1 MNQSGVSYSSFNAT
15 YANPRPT
22 MPLAAYSYSPGVYHP
37 TGLRSSFA
45 DWDSDPYLYEA
56 SRNDLISPFKDPIVS
71 STPPFSLSFSSS
83 QFSNSCSSPATP
95 LQALFSSPS
104 ALWAAVGSSV
114 SPVHRCGVRSLS
126 RSATHN
132 KPGTPRKGR
141 VSPEKIQSL
150 LAYKDAQE
158 LITSFEPGCSSGSSS
173 KLLSPALSALSSMPT
188 SPCTPTRSVRGSPA
202 AQAVAEKLSP
212 PAASTSAAPKS
223 KIMDSADKRAMR
235 EALGLRYNTRA
246 RRLAYPS
253 ESLPAAFSAP
263 TRPPGSRKRLSRDTE
278 REQSLALPARKKRRS
293 NPEER
298 TSKELTGPAADPA
311 TDEADEPALVPQ
323 RTFPPSIPLHP
334 EFPLFYRRFAVSSY
348 QVEHVSKYAK
358 TKGLSDA
365 TFNPPRDAFDL
376 YTPRFVKG
384 RGTTKVG
391 LCPCCMESKSRG
403 GEGKRLWLS
412 TKFSAF
418 NYHMQYAHGISVM
431 SGRPFS
437 PPLAFRTVQ
446 RTTVGKLEKAQL
458 MQGKCH
464 KCKKWVAV
472 EGVKDVPTKVKE
484 IYWWKHAA
492 ACHQG
497 STVEG
502 ETDIYIEDDIY
513 RAAVQAEKEAAA
525 EAEAESDADAEG
537 EAESDADAEGELEEE
552 SAAFDSEVD

>member
-1 MNQSGVSYSSFNAT
+1 
-15 YANPRPT
+15 

-56 SRNDLISPFKDPIVS
+56 SRNDLISPFKDPLVS

-104 ALWAAVGSSV
+104 AIWAAVGSSV

-278 REQSLALPARKKRRS
+278 LEQSLALPARKKRRS

-334 EFPLFYRRFAVSSY
+334 EFPLFYRRFAVSPY

-384 RGTTKVG
+384 RGTTK
-391 LCPCCMESKSRG
+391 
-403 GEGKRLWLS
+403 
-412 TKFSAF
+412 
-418 NYHMQYAHGISVM
+418 
-431 SGRPFS
+431 
-437 PPLAFRTVQ
+437 